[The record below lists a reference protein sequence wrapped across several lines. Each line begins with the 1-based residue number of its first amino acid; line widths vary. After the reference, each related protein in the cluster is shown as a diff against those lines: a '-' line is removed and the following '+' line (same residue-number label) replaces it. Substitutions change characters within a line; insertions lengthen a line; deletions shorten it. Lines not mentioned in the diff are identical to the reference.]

1 MMRVALSGK
10 ACREH
15 AESASPTSTLTL
27 LLCVQCGRAGRRKG
41 RCPTNW
47 RTLLDIREAHA

>member
-1 MMRVALSGK
+1 MMRVASSGK

-15 AESASPTSTLTL
+15 AGSASPTSTLTL

-41 RCPTNW
+41 RCR
-47 RTLLDIREAHA
+47 RTDVSAPD